1 MSLRVTAL
9 LSLFA
14 IILGTSGMVYAE
26 TSKKLQKAQPEASE
40 DLQKVQSD
48 TLKKMVTNLVPT
60 LTRDEAGHFIA
71 MYKNYTMY
79 SMVKAVSA
87 DVDNAVEQCS
97 ENNKSMAEDLQERF
111 KQWNETIGGTMKESY
126 ASINNMAISQAYIP
140 QAELKTMFGLIDE
153 VRSVNSSRFET
164 APVTT
169 PEACEFMMSK
179 MDETEE
185 SMGRLLK
192 ETLSSYPNLLK
203 ATQQ

>member
-1 MSLRVTAL
+1 MLLRVTAL

-14 IILGTSGMVYAE
+14 IILGMSGMARAD
-26 TSKKLQKAQPEASE
+26 TSEELQKAQ
-40 DLQKVQSD
+40 SD
-48 TLKKMVTNLVPT
+48 ALKGMVTDIVPK

-87 DVDNAVEQCS
+87 DVKNAIAKCS
-97 ENNKSMAEDLQERF
+97 DNNKSMAEGLQDRF
-111 KQWNETIGGTMKESY
+111 KKWDSTIGETMKESL
-126 ASINNMAISQAYIP
+126 ASINNMAISQSYIP
-140 QAELKTMFGLIDE
+140 QAELNTMFGLIDE
-153 VRSVNSSRFET
+153 VRAVNSSRFET

-169 PEACEFMMSK
+169 PEACEFMISK

-185 SMGRLLK
+185 SMGNLLK
-192 ETLSSYPNLLK
+192 QTLSSYPNLLK